1 MYNESRRADL
11 PLLLLTAAACGI
23 GLTLAASMGYIG
35 AAQDITSG
43 ETGGLFVTQAAALLI
58 GAVLCITL
66 MLTGSRRLARYGTQ
80 ILIAG
85 MALTALTFTSL
96 GVSPEGS
103 DDRAWLSLGG
113 VTLQPSEMLKLCFII
128 SFAAHISSVQD
139 RLGKPR
145 ELMLLLLHAAAPTA
159 LVWAQGDQGTALVF
173 ILIAAGMLFAAGLG
187 AGYFAA
193 AVFLFPLAGWVLWSR
208 LLGEHQRDRIR
219 VLLDPSAD
227 PLGTGFQQ
235 LQAGRALSQGGLWGS
250 GLFSRERDLIYVS
263 QAENDFIFSY
273 AGQVGGLVL
282 CGAII
287 AVLFAAVIRMTVLAG
302 RSTGAGRL
310 MTAGAAMMLFSHT
323 FLNLAMVLGF
333 MPVIGIPLPLIS
345 AGGTAMIAMLGAV
358 GIACG
363 S

>member
-1 MYNESRRADL
+1 MYNKSRRADL

-23 GLTLAASMGYIG
+23 GLTLAASLGYIG

-43 ETGGLFVTQAAALLI
+43 ETGGLFATQAAALLI
-58 GAVLCITL
+58 GAVLCVSV
-66 MLTGSRRLARYGTQ
+66 MLIGSKRLARYGAH
-80 ILIAG
+80 ILTAG
-85 MALTALTFTSL
+85 MALTALTFTPL

-113 VTLQPSEMLKLCFII
+113 VTLQPSELLKLCFIV
-128 SFAAHISSVQD
+128 SFAAHLDTVKD
-139 RLGKPR
+139 RLSRPR
-145 ELMLLLLHAAAPTA
+145 ELALLLLHAAAPTA

-173 ILIAAGMLFAAGLG
+173 ILIAAGMLFAAGLN

-193 AVFLFPLAGWVLWSR
+193 AVLALPLAGWVLWSR
-208 LLGEHQRDRIR
+208 LLGEHQKDRIK
-219 VLLDPSAD
+219 VLLYPSAD

-235 LQAGRALSQGGLWGS
+235 LQAGRALAQGGLWGS
-250 GLFSRERDLIYVS
+250 GLFSRERDLVYVS

-287 AVLFAAVIRMTVLAG
+287 VILFAAVLRMTALAG

-310 MTAGAAMMLFSHT
+310 MIAGAAMMLFSHT

-333 MPVIGIPLPLIS
+333 MPVIGIPLPFIS

-358 GIACG
+358 GLAC